1 MQKKWQRGIFFIL
14 LLLLSFLP
22 LFGDERTE
30 NIDVFVV
37 LDKSLSMEEE
47 IEAVKSYVNESII
60 REVLMPGDFL
70 VLIAF
75 YGQAERLIVQ
85 QMNTRADRV
94 QFENEVGSILANGRF
109 TDIGNALDA
118 LRSAIDE
125 YRHEERRGYLLL
137 ITDGK
142 QEAPPESRYYSEDG
156 SFNHA
161 FLENTR
167 TIQKEGW
174 KIHILGIGTASAAK
188 EIAEELSGT
197 YTEITEEPTKEI
209 LEKTTEEFL
218 GRIEVT
224 GTPTLKPVGTSG
236 KSQLSMEVSSVMY
249 ESLRNVT
256 IRQISFQG
264 GSVSVDNLL
273 KESFTFQAAPEST
286 VTTIIPVFFPENLEA
301 GEITGTLVFVFQGD
315 TTFSPAYFETSIKV
329 KGFWGNNFFWL
340 IPVIVVVLAGLAVLI
355 IFLLRIE
362 KKSRGVKFRMYL
374 DNKPVHRDPFVLKG
388 DSRGYVVTDKASFG
402 LESEKT
408 PEAVAELSSSEGGLF
423 IKITKPKSFPLL
435 DPLPEGSILG
445 EKFRVKNIS
454 GGYFT
459 ILFRVV

>member
-1 MQKKWQRGIFFIL
+1 MQKKWQRGFFFIL
-14 LLLLSFLP
+14 IILLPFIP

-37 LDKSLSMEEE
+37 LDKSLSMVEE
-47 IEAVKSYVNESII
+47 IEAVKSYVNESIV

-85 QMNTRADRV
+85 QMNNQADRAK
-94 QFENEVGSILANGRF
+94 FEKEVGAILANGRF

-125 YRHEERRGYLLL
+125 FRHEERRGYLLL

-197 YTEITEEPTKEI
+197 YTEITEEPTQEL

-218 GRIEVT
+218 GRIEVA
-224 GTPTLKPVGTSG
+224 GTPSLKPVGKSG
-236 KSQLSMEVSSVMY
+236 KSELSMDISSVMY
-249 ESLRNVT
+249 ESVRSVT
-256 IRQISFQG
+256 IRQ
-264 GSVSVDNLL
+264 V
-273 KESFTFQAAPEST
+273 
-286 VTTIIPVFFPENLEA
+286 
-301 GEITGTLVFVFQGD
+301 
-315 TTFSPAYFETSIKV
+315 
-329 KGFWGNNFFWL
+329 
-340 IPVIVVVLAGLAVLI
+340 
-355 IFLLRIE
+355 
-362 KKSRGVKFRMYL
+362 
-374 DNKPVHRDPFVLKG
+374 
-388 DSRGYVVTDKASFG
+388 
-402 LESEKT
+402 
-408 PEAVAELSSSEGGLF
+408 
-423 IKITKPKSFPLL
+423 
-435 DPLPEGSILG
+435 
-445 EKFRVKNIS
+445 
-454 GGYFT
+454 
-459 ILFRVV
+459 